1 MWRHLRN
8 ICPLLGVVRPRLV
21 FLHVLLIV
29 SIMVEIEG
37 LRHRVNG
44 TNDTKLVITDNGK
57 EADQRLD
64 KHDKYVLL

>member
-1 MWRHLRN
+1 
-8 ICPLLGVVRPRLV
+8 
-21 FLHVLLIV
+21 
-29 SIMVEIEG
+29 MVEIEG